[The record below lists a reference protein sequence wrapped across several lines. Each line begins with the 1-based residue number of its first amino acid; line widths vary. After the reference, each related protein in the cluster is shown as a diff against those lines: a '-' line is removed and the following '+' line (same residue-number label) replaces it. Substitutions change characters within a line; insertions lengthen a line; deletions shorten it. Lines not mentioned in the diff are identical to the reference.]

1 MMKLKFYIL
10 ITLSLVL
17 FLSHNL
23 TGQEAITAKDLY
35 KHIDFLASD
44 SLKGR
49 KPGTEES
56 KIAAQYIA
64 DEFKHYGLKLLAK
77 DGFQYFDVKS
87 GVKPGDN
94 YLKINGADVE
104 PGKEYT
110 VLSYSENVKS
120 KSDILFLGY
129 GFDINDDKLKWNDYQ
144 DVDVTDK
151 WVVIFRGHP
160 ELDQRM
166 SMFSNYADE
175 RAKILT
181 AKDKGAIG
189 VIFVSPAKMDEQDEL
204 IPLKMGRGDVKA
216 GLPVIQV
223 KRTIAEKIVN
233 KSISALENTLN
244 DGRKPISFDCKS
256 EIEIKT
262 EVNYQVLK
270 TQNVIGVIEGN
281 DPVLKNEYILVG
293 AHYDHLGIGGP
304 GSGSRQP
311 DTLAIHNGA
320 DDNASGVATILEIA
334 QKLAAQSKKIKRSI
348 LFIAFGAEE
357 SGLLG
362 SQYFANHPLVDL
374 NKIDAMLNFDM
385 VGRLNSTTNEV
396 SVGGTGTAAEWETM
410 LTDYQ
415 KNSPL
420 KLAFSKEGYGPS
432 DHASF
437 YSQNIPVL
445 FFNTGVHNDYH
456 TPADDTEFINFDGQE
471 KLTKMGADLVLQLS
485 TQMEGLH
492 FQESGPKKQTSSREG
507 MKVRLGIMPGF
518 ASTDNNGLKVEG
530 VTKDGPAE
538 KAGLLKGDLIISING
553 EKIQNIYDYM
563 NRLKK
568 FNPGDRISVDV
579 LRSEEKKVFIV
590 DL

>member
-1 MMKLKFYIL
+1 MKLKYYLL
-10 ITLSLVL
+10 ITLSLVV
-17 FLSHNL
+17 FLSQNL

-35 KHIDFLASD
+35 KHVDFLASD

-64 DEFKHYGLKLLAK
+64 DEFKHYGLKLLAE

-87 GVKPGDN
+87 GVKLGDN

-104 PGKEYT
+104 PGKDYT

-151 WVVIFRGHP
+151 WVMIFRGHP

-166 SMFSNYADE
+166 SLFSNYADE

-189 VIFVSPAKMDEQDEL
+189 VIFVSPVKLDEKDEL

-223 KRTIAEKIVN
+223 KRELAEKIAN
-233 KSISALENTLN
+233 KSIAELEKTLN
-244 DGRKPISFDCKS
+244 DGRTPVSFNCQS

-262 EVNYQVLK
+262 EVNYEVLK

-281 DPVLKNEYILVG
+281 DPVLKNEYIVVG
-293 AHYDHLGIGGP
+293 AHYDHFGSGGP

-334 QKLAAQSKKIKRSI
+334 QKLAAQSKEIKRNI
-348 LFIAFGAEE
+348 IFIAFAAEE

-362 SQYFANHPLVDL
+362 SQYFMNHPLIDI
-374 NKIDAMLNFDM
+374 KMIDAMLNFDM

-396 SVGGTGTAAEWETM
+396 SVGGTGTAAEWETI

-471 KLTKMGADLVLQLS
+471 KLTKMGADLVLKLS
-485 TQMEGLH
+485 TQKEGLH
-492 FQESGPKKQTSSREG
+492 FQEAGPKKQTSSREG